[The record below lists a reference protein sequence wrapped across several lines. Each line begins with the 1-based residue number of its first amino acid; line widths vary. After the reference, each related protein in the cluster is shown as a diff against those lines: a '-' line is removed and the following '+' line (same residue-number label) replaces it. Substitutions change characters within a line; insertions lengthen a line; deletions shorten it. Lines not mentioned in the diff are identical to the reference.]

1 MGWMESATTWIREHW
16 VEIAIRL
23 GVAVLI
29 LVVAAILGGV
39 LGRWAYRALE
49 RRSPRAKTLARIART
64 AVRGAV
70 FVVGLVMAFDHL
82 GVDVAALL
90 AGAGILG
97 LAVGFGAQSLVKD
110 VITGFFLIYEGAI
123 AEGDIAEV
131 GDTTG
136 VVEQVGLRVSQVRT
150 FNGQLFYIPNG
161 QIAVVG
167 NWSRGWTRAVVE
179 VGLAYEHDVGK
190 GLAVLQRVGD
200 EWAREHEDLV
210 LEPPEA
216 QGVLGLN
223 ASDVGVRLVVK
234 VKAPEHWASEREL
247 RRRVKDAFDA
257 EGVEIPF
264 PRQVVYHRQEDGG
277 ALLVETGKN
286 GKARA
291 TAPS

>member
-1 MGWMESATTWIREHW
+1 MEGITSYIRDHW
-16 VEIAIRL
+16 VDLALRI
-23 GVAVLI
+23 GVSLLM
-29 LVVAAILGGV
+29 LVVAVVLGAI
-39 LGRWAYRALE
+39 LGRWACRALLN
-49 RRSPRAKTLARIART
+49 RSHRAHTLARIART
-64 AVRGAV
+64 AVSGAV
-70 FVVGLVMAFDHL
+70 TVVGAVMALDHL

-123 AEGDIAEV
+123 AEGDLAQVGEV
-131 GDTTG
+131 TG
-136 VVEQVGLRVSQVRT
+136 VVERVGLRVSQVRT

-161 QIAVVG
+161 QISVVG
-167 NWSRGWTRAVVE
+167 NWSREWVRAVVE

-190 GLAVLQRVGD
+190 ALAVLQRVGD
-200 EWAREHEDLV
+200 DWARENEDLV
-210 LEPPEA
+210 LEAPEA

-234 VKAPEHWASEREL
+234 VKAPEHWASERAL

-264 PRQVVYHRQEDGG
+264 PRHVVYHRQENGD
-277 ALLVETGKN
+277 ALRLERQASSAA
-286 GKARA
+286 ARA
-291 TAPS
+291 PS